1 MKLDFVKLFNKYNYY
16 YVSSTNKIYFL
27 FSNNSLTNI
36 KKKLVKLLKKKKKN
50 KGKIIITSLNI
61 VSKKQYLLNKKSKI
75 KLIGGPIYVRVKKYE
90 IKHKNKKM
98 YLKNEDNNKVFFPK
112 YYIHKKLSQSNK
124 WLVKDI
130 NKIVKKFNS
139 NKLNNSLLGINKI
152 NKL

>member
-16 YVSSTNKIYFL
+16 YISSTNKIYFL

-90 IKHKNKKM
+90 IKNKNKKM